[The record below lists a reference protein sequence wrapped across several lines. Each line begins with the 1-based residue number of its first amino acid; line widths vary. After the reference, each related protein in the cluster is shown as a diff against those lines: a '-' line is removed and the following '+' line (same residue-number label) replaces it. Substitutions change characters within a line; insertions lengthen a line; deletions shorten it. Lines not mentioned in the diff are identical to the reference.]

1 MEIVPNLFFAIKKFN
16 NEPKILSAI
25 YHIFTI
31 LLSKTS
37 EVESSQLFGQ
47 LLQEFIETL
56 TSTTEKVVDPSNPL
70 SSELKI
76 LFEMLL
82 KDKTFNDYNEK
93 LESLNKKYLGSVTP
107 KVNETS
113 ESKTDEANPE
123 SVEVGCK

>member
-1 MEIVPNLFFAIKKFN
+1 MFFAIKKFN

>member
-1 MEIVPNLFFAIKKFN
+1 MFFAIKKFN

-113 ESKTDEANPE
+113 ESKADEANPE

>member
-113 ESKTDEANPE
+113 ESKADEANPE

>member
-1 MEIVPNLFFAIKKFN
+1 MEIIPNLFIAIKKFN

-31 LLSKTS
+31 LLGKTS
-37 EVESSQLFGQ
+37 EVESNQLFGQ

-76 LFEMLL
+76 LFMMLL
-82 KDKTFNDYNEK
+82 KDETFNDYNER

-113 ESKTDEANPE
+113 ESKADEANPE